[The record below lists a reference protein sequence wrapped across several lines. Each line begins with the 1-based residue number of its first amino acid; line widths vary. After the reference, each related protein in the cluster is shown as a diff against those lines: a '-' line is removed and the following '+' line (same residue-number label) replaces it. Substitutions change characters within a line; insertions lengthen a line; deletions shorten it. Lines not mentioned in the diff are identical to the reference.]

1 MKIVIAPDSFKG
13 SMTSIAAAEAIRKGI
28 HQINPSCETVIIP
41 VSDGGEGTVDAMV
54 SILNGETRSTQVR
67 DPLSREVS
75 VSFGWVPETRT
86 AVIETAAASGLT
98 LLKESE
104 LNPGVA
110 STFGTGELV
119 KSALDLGAEH
129 IILGLGGSATVDG
142 GAGFLQALGIRFF
155 NKQGEVLEAG
165 GNMLGKIQSIDSTQ
179 FDQRLKQVKWTVASD
194 VTNPLLGN
202 EGAVTVFG
210 PQKGVVQEKLAAFEG
225 GMRHF
230 AEKVVEHTGLDCR
243 LDQGSG
249 AAGGL
254 GFSLLSF
261 FQPVFESGFS
271 IIATESSLEDHLKDA
286 ALVLTGEGKVDAQ
299 SLYGKVPVGIG
310 RIAAKYGVPVA
321 VFAGKIEGDLEL
333 LYAEGIQLLLPIVNE
348 PMTLT
353 EAMENGSALLEE
365 AATRLM
371 RTYELFGETGNKPV

>member
-13 SMTSIAAAEAIRKGI
+13 SMTSIAAAEAIRRGI
-28 HQINPSCETVIIP
+28 HQINPLCETVIIP
-41 VSDGGEGTVDAMV
+41 MADGGEGTVDAMM
-54 SILNGETRSTQVR
+54 SIMDGETSSAQVR
-67 DPLSREVS
+67 DPLGRTISAA
-75 VSFGWVPETRT
+75 FGWVPETKT

-119 KSALDLGAEH
+119 KTVLDLGAEN

-155 NKQGEVLEAG
+155 NKQGDVLEGG
-165 GNMLGKIQSIDSTQ
+165 GNMLGEIQSIDSTQ
-179 FDQRLKQVKWTVASD
+179 LDQRLMRIKWTVASD
-194 VTNPLLGN
+194 VTNHLLGD

-210 PQKGVVQEKLAAFEG
+210 PQKGVTVETLAHFEG
-225 GMRHF
+225 GMEHF
-230 AEKVVEHTGLDCR
+230 AEKVVEHTGLDFR

-261 FQPVFESGFS
+261 FRPVFKSGFS

-286 ALVLTGEGKVDAQ
+286 TLVLTGEGKVDVQ

-310 RIAAKYGVPVA
+310 RIAAKYGIPVA
-321 VFAGKIEGDLEL
+321 VFAGVIEGDLEL

-353 EAMENGSALLEE
+353 EAMTNGSALLEE
-365 AATRLM
+365 AASRLM
-371 RTYELFGETGNKPV
+371 RTYELFGKTGNNPD

>member
-13 SMTSIAAAEAIRKGI
+13 SMTSITAAEAIRRGI
-28 HQINPSCETVIIP
+28 HQINPSYETVIIP
-41 VSDGGEGTVDAMV
+41 MADGGEGTVDAMM
-54 SILNGETRSTQVR
+54 SIMNGETRSAQVS
-67 DPLSREVS
+67 DPLGCEISAT
-75 VSFGWVPETRT
+75 FGWVPETKT

-104 LNPGVA
+104 LDPGVA

-119 KSALDLGAEH
+119 RSALDLGAEN

-142 GAGFLQALGIRFF
+142 GTGFLQALGIRFF
-155 NKQGEVLEAG
+155 NKQGDVLEAG
-165 GNMLGKIQSIDSTQ
+165 GNMLGEIQSIDDTQ
-179 FDQRLKQVKWTVASD
+179 FDQRLKRVKWIVASD

-202 EGAVTVFG
+202 VGAVTIFG
-210 PQKGVVQEKLAAFEG
+210 PQKGVKVETLAAFER
-225 GMRHF
+225 GMEHF
-230 AEKVVEHTGLDCR
+230 AEKVVEHTGLDCS
-243 LDQGSG
+243 LEQGSG

-271 IIATESSLEDHLKDA
+271 IIAKESCLEDHLKDA
-286 ALVLTGEGKVDAQ
+286 ALVLTGEGKVDVQ

-310 RIAAKYGVPVA
+310 RTAGQYGIPVA

-333 LYAEGIQLLLPIVNE
+333 LHSEGIQLILPIVNG

-353 EAMENGSALLEE
+353 EAMTNGSALLEE
-365 AATRLM
+365 AASRLM
-371 RTYELFGETGNKPV
+371 RTYELFSEAGNKPV